1 MGCNCGKYQ
10 EGGTIEKTR
19 TFNEFEYNKLVDRE
33 KKEFFGYWSGYLWD
47 ITHKSSPDIVGKFNP
62 KTKILYI
69 FGNSDLNNPLVKWL
83 QDNSKISREEYEK
96 LENGGRLDSE
106 TLDLIE
112 TLQPLADSGDENAIK
127 LIESLKAKTE
137 KAENKYEF
145 VYSVTA
151 KRDNVSRII
160 EEVLIDKEN
169 TSNSFNLDYEK
180 KYQLIQRGF
189 NKIYL
194 EVNALINGKEI
205 SDWYAYKVSFSIHD
219 VNEINKIIS
228 DLYFIHSVQTE
239 NYSRYMLNKEYLFTE
254 NVNESINE
262 IESYLQI
269 RNDRYD
275 VTSYVVR
282 VKNSTIS
289 EKKSF
294 SKEDYEPFYYVKT
307 DYKKK
312 LITIFEPNPNNPF
325 DRDDKTVFKEI
336 TIKDLNK
343 YTRNQLDLPNAQ
355 KRYLYLNKL
364 PVIKDELKDKLSKNI
379 PIGQQ
384 LKVYLNQEYQKNYE
398 IIYSRGGSIKGYN
411 HIYYNDKDWNIYYSI
426 EKEDDFYGKR
436 TFDDIVIKDSDGNEI
451 NYMELPKEET
461 DLIHQMIERDMY
473 EFAKGGHIKS
483 GDIAQMGT
491 IVITKEY
498 VDEKKM
504 LFSSYNMSNINSYMF
519 RGELKVP
526 IEEAERDMARAKQE
540 IEVVNKRLPFTT
552 WELKLKKGQNKFEFM
567 GDVYEI
573 YTEKR
578 PMDTYGWKKRNWEKT
593 YYGIRKITNNDE
605 KDYFSSEPYSDKKEN
620 LVRGLNWN
628 FIKLIYE
635 RGEID
640 FPLPKQYADGGH
652 IGIEV
657 SKCELEDMVGRK
669 LDGWNDD
676 IIYYGGKKYEKC
688 FLRPYY
694 KVK

>member
-1 MGCNCGKYQ
+1 MSCSCGKYQ

-145 VYSVTA
+145 VYSVTV

-160 EEVLIDKEN
+160 EEVLTDKEN

-189 NKIYL
+189 NKVYL
-194 EVNALINGKEI
+194 KVNALINGKEI

-219 VNEINKIIS
+219 VNEINKTIS
-228 DLYFIHSVQTE
+228 DLYFIHSVQIE
-239 NYSRYMLNKEYLFTE
+239 NYGRYTLNKEYLFTE

-262 IESYLQI
+262 IESYLQD
-269 RNDRYD
+269 RKDRYD
-275 VTSYVVR
+275 VTSYVIR

-325 DRDDKTVFKEI
+325 DRDDKTIFKEI
-336 TIKDLNK
+336 TIKDLYK

-355 KRYLYLNKL
+355 KRYVYLNKL
-364 PVIKDELKDKLSKNI
+364 PVIKNELKDKFSKDI

-384 LKVYLNQEYQKNYE
+384 LRVYLDQEYQKNYE
-398 IIYSRGGSIKGYN
+398 TVYSSGGSIKGYN
-411 HIYYNDKDWNIYYSI
+411 NIYYDDKDWNIYYSI

-473 EFAKGGHIKS
+473 EFAKGGHIK
-483 GDIAQMGT
+483 
-491 IVITKEY
+491 Y
-498 VDEKKM
+498 
-504 LFSSYNMSNINSYMF
+504 
-519 RGELKVP
+519 
-526 IEEAERDMARAKQE
+526 AK
-540 IEVVNKRLPFTT
+540 
-552 WELKLKKGQNKFEFM
+552 
-567 GDVYEI
+567 
-573 YTEKR
+573 
-578 PMDTYGWKKRNWEKT
+578 
-593 YYGIRKITNNDE
+593 
-605 KDYFSSEPYSDKKEN
+605 
-620 LVRGLNWN
+620 
-628 FIKLIYE
+628 
-635 RGEID
+635 
-640 FPLPKQYADGGH
+640 GGH
-652 IGIEV
+652 IGREI

-676 IIYYGGKKYEKC
+676 IVYYGGKKYEKC